1 MSVSLAQLP
10 RSGPLERIVRAQQP
24 GLTEQRRA
32 GTNADGDVL
41 SRLEVIVT
49 GAPTERVREIAK
61 RQRSAVVA
69 CVASALAPIGAT
81 CEPAGAPVR
90 AAARVKSFSVQASQE
105 ANEAGAGENDERHV

>member
-1 MSVSLAQLP
+1 
-10 RSGPLERIVRAQQP
+10 
-24 GLTEQRRA
+24 LTEQRRA
-32 GTNADGDVL
+32 GISADGEVL

-81 CEPAGAPVR
+81 CELACRRLVCTTCELAGAPVR
-90 AAARVKSFSVQASQE
+90 AAARVRSFSVQASQE